1 MSLYANLDGGPAY
14 RWLSN
19 EALQAAGWL
28 AWTLG
33 GGWRLTKAGRG
44 RIRRLLALYT
54 REDVARDLARVAAE
68 RLPVERAA
76 PDPKWAWMRRERDPR
91 FGGR

>member
-19 EALQAAGWL
+19 EDLQAAGWL
-28 AWTLG
+28 AWTPG

-44 RIRRLLALYT
+44 RIRRLLAQYT
-54 REDVARDLARVAAE
+54 REDAARDLARLRGRRPA
-68 RLPVERAA
+68 R
-76 PDPKWAWMRRERDPR
+76 DPKWTRMRREREPR